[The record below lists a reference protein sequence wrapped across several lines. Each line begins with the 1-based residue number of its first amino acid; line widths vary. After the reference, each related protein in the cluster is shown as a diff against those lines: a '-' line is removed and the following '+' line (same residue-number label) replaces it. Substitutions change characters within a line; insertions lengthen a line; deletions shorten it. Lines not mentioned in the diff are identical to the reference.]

1 VTPTPQQAAASK
13 LVAFTAPSRQ
23 VMEILDA
30 AETVRIRL
38 LLLSATSG
46 DQHGRQLRLL
56 AGELRALGQ
65 SFRDPALDGR
75 LSRLGSALG
84 LMAEAFRNPG
94 PELAG
99 WCNNVLEVPPR
110 RLARHLDVL
119 AGALFVTAEAERPQP
134 GSAYDPLLLDRWLG
148 PQLDRARIAG
158 LKSAPLP
165 RRRW

>member
-46 DQHGRQLRLL
+46 DQHGRLSLL
-56 AGELRALGQ
+56 AGELQALRQALG
-65 SFRDPALDGR
+65 DPKLDSR
-75 LSRLGSALG
+75 LSCLGSALG
-84 LMAEAFRNPG
+84 LMAEVFRNPG
-94 PELAG
+94 PELAL
-99 WCNNVLEVPPR
+99 WCANVLDLPPL
-110 RLARHLDVL
+110 RLAHHLDAL
-119 AGALFVTAEAERPQP
+119 ANALFVSDEAESPRS
-134 GSAYDPLLLDRWLG
+134 GTAYEPAVLEELLVRH
-148 PQLDRARIAG
+148 LDRARIVR